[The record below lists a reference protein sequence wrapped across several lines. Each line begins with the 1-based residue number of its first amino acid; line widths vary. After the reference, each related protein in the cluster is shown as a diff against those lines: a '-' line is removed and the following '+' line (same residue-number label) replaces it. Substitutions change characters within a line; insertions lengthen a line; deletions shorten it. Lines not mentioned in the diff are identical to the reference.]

1 MRFFLG
7 GWSLIFFILNCF
19 VKWSFLDKF
28 DWKNEKVPRENE
40 IEDMCWLNLQK
51 KKKKKICVD
60 YMWILF
66 IYLFIFKFKTRG
78 SSQGNLGGIRII
90 FYLSC

>member
-28 DWKNEKVPRENE
+28 DWKNEKVPREKE

-51 KKKKKICVD
+51 KKKKEDMCWLHVD
-60 YMWILF
+60 F

>member
-51 KKKKKICVD
+51 KKKKRRYVLITCGF
-60 YMWILF
+60 YLF
-66 IYLFIFKFKTRG
+66 IYLF
-78 SSQGNLGGIRII
+78 
-90 FYLSC
+90 LSLKHVAVHKET

>member
-51 KKKKKICVD
+51 KKKKEDMCWLHVD
-60 YMWILF
+60 F
-66 IYLFIFKFKTRG
+66 IYLFIYF
-78 SSQGNLGGIRII
+78 
-90 FYLSC
+90 